1 MKTAFEKPF
10 RNNATTSL
18 ALLASQ
24 KPRGLPMGDPM
35 DPIEIDEMDDEELAQ
50 TYYASAEDK
59 GKGKASESSG
69 PEVASVSR
77 SAALPRE
84 SSPEW
89 DIEKDLVPPPRPR
102 PTSGDTHQPPRPES
116 PPWDIELELN

>member
-18 ALLASQ
+18 VLLASQ
-24 KPRGLPMGDPM
+24 KPREVSMDDPM
-35 DPIEIDEMDDEELAQ
+35 DPIEIDETDNEEFAQ
-50 TYYASAEDK
+50 TYHASSEDK
-59 GKGKASESSG
+59 GKGKTSEPSY
-69 PEVASVSR
+69 EVAPVSR
-77 SAALPRE
+77 STALPRE
-84 SSPEW
+84 PSPEW
-89 DIEKDLVPPPRPR
+89 DIEKDLVPPPRPM